1 MSSYN
6 QNNKQL
12 AKNTLLLYFRMLVIM
27 GVGLYTSRITLNVL
41 GVSDYGINNV
51 VGGVVTMASF
61 LNAGLTA
68 ATQRF
73 ISYEIGRAD
82 KEWLGKVFS
91 SSLLIHSLIAVVIL
105 LIAETVGLWFVN
117 NCLNIEASRMTAANW
132 VYQCSILSFM
142 VSILSVPY
150 NSCIVAHE
158 RMSAFAYI
166 SILEAALKLVVAFS
180 LTYILMDK
188 LILYGL
194 LTLAVSLI
202 IRLCYGIYCKR
213 HFEECSAKF
222 SVDRQ
227 LLREMTAFSG
237 WSMFGNLGFIG
248 RDQGANIIL
257 NIFTGTALNAARG
270 IGLQVSSLVNQFSTN
285 FTMAMNPQITKTYAS
300 GDMDKCSN
308 LVYEGAKF
316 SFFLLAVI
324 SIPVIINSD
333 YILTLW
339 LGNVPPYTSQF
350 LMLSLVVAMLY
361 CLTQTV
367 TVAIQA
373 TKRLK
378 AFQLGICI
386 LLFCELPFVWLI
398 LRNNL
403 PPYLVM
409 VPQIVSSIIAI
420 LYRFY
425 LLKRY
430 VPMFRWARYVF
441 DVLLRSMS
449 VIALCV
455 VLAVFVKRQFAD
467 SFFNLIVTS
476 LISVALTAVM
486 IYLLGLNAKEKQ
498 VVGKN
503 ILKIANKLNN
513 NRIISRIMN
522 MKNFFRGGVNRIGEE
537 FALRTM
543 TVDSHVLVA

>member
-1 MSSYN
+1 MSTYSGSN
-6 QNNKQL
+6 SRL

-82 KEWLGKVFS
+82 KERLGKVFS

-430 VPMFRWARYVF
+430 VPMFRWTRYVF

-513 NRIISRIMN
+513 NHIVSRIMN
-522 MKNFFRGGVNRIGEE
+522 MKNFFRGG
-537 FALRTM
+537 
-543 TVDSHVLVA
+543 

>member
-1 MSSYN
+1 
-6 QNNKQL
+6 
-12 AKNTLLLYFRMLVIM
+12 
-27 GVGLYTSRITLNVL
+27 
-41 GVSDYGINNV
+41 
-51 VGGVVTMASF
+51 
-61 LNAGLTA
+61 
-68 ATQRF
+68 
-73 ISYEIGRAD
+73 
-82 KEWLGKVFS
+82 
-91 SSLLIHSLIAVVIL
+91 
-105 LIAETVGLWFVN
+105 
-117 NCLNIEASRMTAANW
+117 
-132 VYQCSILSFM
+132 
-142 VSILSVPY
+142 
-150 NSCIVAHE
+150 
-158 RMSAFAYI
+158 
-166 SILEAALKLVVAFS
+166 
-180 LTYILMDK
+180 
-188 LILYGL
+188 
-194 LTLAVSLI
+194 
-202 IRLCYGIYCKR
+202 
-213 HFEECSAKF
+213 
-222 SVDRQ
+222 
-227 LLREMTAFSG
+227 
-237 WSMFGNLGFIG
+237 
-248 RDQGANIIL
+248 
-257 NIFTGTALNAARG
+257 
-270 IGLQVSSLVNQFSTN
+270 
-285 FTMAMNPQITKTYAS
+285 
-300 GDMDKCSN
+300 
-308 LVYEGAKF
+308 
-316 SFFLLAVI
+316 
-324 SIPVIINSD
+324 
-333 YILTLW
+333 
-339 LGNVPPYTSQF
+339 
-350 LMLSLVVAMLY
+350 MLSLVVAMLY

-441 DVLLRSMS
+441 DVLLRSMA

-522 MKNFFRGGVNRIGEE
+522 MKNFFRGGK
-537 FALRTM
+537 
-543 TVDSHVLVA
+543 SHRRRVCPENNDC

>member
-1 MSSYN
+1 MSSYQ
-6 QNNKQL
+6 QNSKQL

-82 KEWLGKVFS
+82 KERLGKVFS

-194 LTLAVSLI
+194 LTLAVSVI
-202 IRLCYGIYCKR
+202 IRLCYGIYCKK
-213 HFEECSAKF
+213 HFEECSVRF

-248 RDQGANIIL
+248 RDQGANVIL
-257 NIFTGTALNAARG
+257 NILTGTALNAARG

-285 FTMAMNPQITKTYAS
+285 FSMAMNPQITKTYAS

-350 LMLSLVVAMLY
+350 LMLSLVVAMLS
-361 CLTQTV
+361 CFSQTV
-367 TVAIQA
+367 TTAIQA

-378 AFQLGICI
+378 VFQLGICI

-409 VPQIVSSIIAI
+409 VPQIVSTVIA
-420 LYRFY
+420 LLFRFY

-430 VPMFRWARYVF
+430 VPMFRWTRYVF
-441 DVLLRSMS
+441 DVLLRST
-449 VIALCV
+449 LV
-455 VLAVFVKRQFAD
+455 VAVCLAVSIFVKQQFSD
-467 SFFNLIVTS
+467 SFFHLVVMTMFS
-476 LISVALTAVM
+476 MALTAVM
-486 IYLLGLNAKEKQ
+486 IYLLGLNSTERALAR
-498 VVGKN
+498 KN
-503 ILKIANKLNN
+503 INKAINKFKNN
-513 NRIISRIMN
+513 HLISAIMRKQQN
-522 MKNFFRGGVNRIGEE
+522 FRGGGK
-537 FALRTM
+537 M
-543 TVDSHVLVA
+543 S